1 MRRLQALA
9 VLAGMVVLASC
20 RSEPAAPPAAAA
32 PQAAAHEEDKKA
44 TASNVLQ
51 IGPEMLRDLRVTT
64 ALVEQRP
71 GGEGVS
77 LLGELGVNQDR
88 YAEVAAPIAARIV
101 RLLAT
106 PGQRVNA
113 GDRLAILQAGELAK
127 ARGDLDAARSRLD
140 LARRVAERKRGLNQ
154 ERITPMREVQEADA
168 AVVSAEVEVKAAQAS
183 LSALGVRDAADAA
196 GGGADAGDPSEFAL
210 RAPTAGIVLERLAV
224 VGQMADPSKP
234 LFRVA
239 DVSTLW
245 LTVHAF
251 ERDAVRIVSG
261 APARITFA
269 ALPGRSF
276 SGRASFLGR
285 SVDPE
290 SRTVPIRIDLPNADG
305 TLRAGMS
312 ATAWLPL
319 GDRAGNVLAV
329 PTAAVQRVRE
339 QWCVFLPGEAGA
351 FEIRPVGRGRD
362 LAGEVEI
369 LSGLRVG
376 ERIVVDGAFLLK
388 SEVEKASGEGEHEH

>member
-1 MRRLQALA
+1 MRRLRVLAALA
-9 VLAGMVVLASC
+9 ATVVLVSC
-20 RSEPAAPPAAAA
+20 RSEQATPPAPAT
-32 PQAAAHEEDKKA
+32 PQAEAHEEDKKA
-44 TASNVLQ
+44 PASNVVQ
-51 IGPEMLRDLRVTT
+51 IGQEMLRDLRVTT

-88 YAEVAAPIAARIV
+88 YAEVAAPIAARVV

-106 PGQRVNA
+106 PGQRVNV
-113 GDRLAILQAGELAK
+113 GDRLVILQAGELAK
-127 ARGDLDAARSRLD
+127 ARGELDTARSRLE

-154 ERITPMREVQEADA
+154 ERITPTREVQEADA
-168 AVVSAEVEVKAAQAS
+168 AVVSADVEVKAAQAS
-183 LSALGVRDAADAA
+183 LSALGIRDAAESV
-196 GGGADAGDPSEFAL
+196 GEPSEFAL
-210 RAPTAGIVLERLAV
+210 RSPIAGVVLERLV
-224 VGQMADPSKP
+224 VLGQIADPSKP

-290 SRTVPIRIDLPNADG
+290 SRTVPIRIDLPNAEG

-312 ATAWLPL
+312 ATAWLAL
-319 GDRAGNVLAV
+319 DDRAGNVLAV